1 MRKTYNVLGWVIA
14 GFVMLQAA
22 LIAWGVGGENRFIE
36 NGGVM
41 DKALAEAAE
50 GGGEPP
56 FPEAIAFQ
64 IHSLNGILMPVLA
77 LMLVGIS
84 FGARLPKARRNAGIL
99 FGLIFVQHGLGMAIV
114 DSPLFGLAHG
124 LNALLVFMAA
134 LMVARHKPASG
145 VGGNGEAADVELTS
159 AGL

>member
-1 MRKTYNVLGWVIA
+1 MRKTYNALGWVTA
-14 GFVMLQAA
+14 GLVMLQAA

-50 GGGEPP
+50 SGGERS
-56 FPEAIAFQ
+56 FPEMIAFEL
-64 IHSLNGILMPVLA
+64 HSLNGILMPVLA
-77 LMLVGIS
+77 LILVGVS
-84 FGARLPKARRNAGIL
+84 FGARLPRARRNAGIL

-124 LNALLVFMAA
+124 LNALLVFAEA
-134 LMVARHKPASG
+134 LVIARHKAIPG
-145 VGGNGEAADVELTS
+145 VGESGESADAELTS
-159 AGL
+159 VDH